1 MCIRDSNRAV
11 SQIDSTTQQNSATVE
26 ELASTSDSLSNE
38 AKDLANA
45 VGRFKV
51 SGIDVSFQGENV
63 KAASPEANRKTGR
76 ATAPLSSGDGFEE
89 F

>member
-1 MCIRDSNRAV
+1 VDELNRAV

-26 ELASTSDSLSNE
+26 ELASTSDNLSNE
-38 AKDLANA
+38 AKDLANI

-51 SGIDVSFQGENV
+51 SGIDIS
-63 KAASPEANRKTGR
+63 SPAKSGKTSLTSSNRNTGR
-76 ATAPLSSGDGFEE
+76 VAAPSSEDGFEE